1 MPFLVRDAYSL
12 QRSSNDSES
21 SEHQHSAV
29 PDREIIML
37 RQIDLYQEGISST
50 ATRQLS
56 RPPLANSSCLYR
68 NRNSKKEDKGDLIH
82 LRKNML
88 KSNAFYRWRLTK
100 QKTCRSFCFIIVVF
114 ESLCIVKAHFLPRP
128 LKG

>member
-37 RQIDLYQEGISST
+37 RQIDLYQEGQASLPQ
-50 ATRQLS
+50 QLD
-56 RPPLANSSCLYR
+56 NSLDHLWPTVLVCTETEIQKRKIKEILY
-68 NRNSKKEDKGDLIH
+68 I
-82 LRKNML
+82 
-88 KSNAFYRWRLTK
+88 
-100 QKTCRSFCFIIVVF
+100 
-114 ESLCIVKAHFLPRP
+114 
-128 LKG
+128 